1 MVCDKY
7 CIPLKFV
14 MHLFGAWWVLHLL
27 WKNKSNIY
35 NIHRNPNSDT
45 MLETLW
51 FVMGIA
57 SKFFCDE
64 SFWCMMGIAST
75 LKNKSNICNT
85 HRNPNSDTILET
97 LWFVMGIA
105 SKNKSNM
112 SYLLLTKQ
120 WHNSA
125 YWIHYEFNIL

>member
-1 MVCDKY
+1 
-7 CIPLKFV
+7 
-14 MHLFGAWWVLHLL
+14 
-27 WKNKSNIY
+27 
-35 NIHRNPNSDT
+35 
-45 MLETLW
+45 
-51 FVMGIA
+51 MGIA
-57 SKFFCDE
+57 SKKICDE

-125 YWIHYEFNIL
+125 Y